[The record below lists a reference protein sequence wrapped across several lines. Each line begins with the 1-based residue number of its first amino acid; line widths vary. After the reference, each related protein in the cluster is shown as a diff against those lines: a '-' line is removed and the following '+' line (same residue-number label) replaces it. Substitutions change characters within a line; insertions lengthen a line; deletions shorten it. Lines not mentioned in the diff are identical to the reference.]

1 VCGGHGSYR
10 VIGHL
15 IDEALDEHAD
25 LLDRRTGPRDR
36 RGDIE
41 QEVKVMYARGDIN
54 ANTYYRL
61 LDMAQNGQLSWDDLA
76 RVRQGARVEEPV
88 TEPAP
93 RQRNV
98 EIVNSLNQ
106 LYTHRTRLDQARQES
121 ESVLQSLEKDLTR
134 VQEQAQ
140 TASEKAESALPDEAT
155 ARAYL
160 KTRQEALE
168 RAQTLQERVDGLRQ
182 NLQRIET
189 LRDELATREA
199 ELKALE
205 SGQQLAE
212 LEADIRE
219 DLLRHE

>member
-15 IDEALDEHAD
+15 IDEALDEHTD

-76 RVRQGARVEEPV
+76 RVRQGARVEELV

-93 RQRNV
+93 R
-98 EIVNSLNQ
+98 EMSK
-106 LYTHRTRLDQARQES
+106 S
-121 ESVLQSLEKDLTR
+121 S
-134 VQEQAQ
+134 
-140 TASEKAESALPDEAT
+140 TASTSFTRT
-155 ARAYL
+155 APGSTRHARKVSLYCRA
-160 KTRQEALE
+160 
-168 RAQTLQERVDGLRQ
+168 
-182 NLQRIET
+182 
-189 LRDELATREA
+189 
-199 ELKALE
+199 
-205 SGQQLAE
+205 
-212 LEADIRE
+212 
-219 DLLRHE
+219 